1 MLNKKAQVE
10 DTVEIIVVVILLII
24 GVALLYFIK
33 TGHALALDS
42 VTESIFTSDNRIQSV
57 DANSMAT
64 DLTNTLKLD
73 ITDDKTVGEIIALTA
88 NGDVQSL
95 ISEGYLDETMFTDRL
110 FCDDKMKD
118 IMIEFLSPVYDDEWF
133 IKVYDGD
140 DMVFI
145 CYDAGLQWGE
155 AVNAEITLPSVDP
168 STTLLVE
175 MEVRV

>member
-24 GVALLYFIK
+24 GVTFLYFIK
-33 TGHALALDS
+33 AGHAISL
-42 VTESIFTSDNRIQSV
+42 ESAKESFFTSENRIQSV
-57 DANSMAT
+57 DARFMGT

-73 ITDDKTVGEIIALTA
+73 ITDDKTVGEIIALTVG
-88 NGDVQSL
+88 GDVQSL
-95 ISEGYLDETMFTDRL
+95 LDQGYLDETMFTDRL

-118 IMIEFLSPVYDDEWF
+118 IMIDFLSPVYGDEWF

-145 CYDAGLQWGE
+145 CYDAGLQWGD
-155 AVNAEITLPSVDP
+155 VVDAEITLPSADP
-168 STTLLVE
+168 STTLLVQ

>member
-33 TGHALALDS
+33 TGHAIGLDLAKD
-42 VTESIFTSDNRIQSV
+42 SIFTSENRIQSV
-57 DANSMAT
+57 DSKSMAT

-73 ITDDKTVGEIIALTA
+73 ITDDKTVGEILALTVG
-88 NGDVQSL
+88 GDYQSL
-95 ISEGYLDETMFTDRL
+95 ISEGYLDQTMFTDRL
-110 FCDDKMKD
+110 FCDEKMKD
-118 IMIEFLSPVYDDEWF
+118 IMIDFLSPVYDDEWF
-133 IKVYDGD
+133 IKVYDDD

-145 CYDAGLQWGE
+145 CYDAGLQWGDV
-155 AVNAEITLPSVDP
+155 VNAEITLPSADP